1 METGSEGE
9 SNRNLNDQ
17 INGQSDGSKK
27 PKRQMK
33 TPFQLSILESTYA
46 SDMYPS
52 EAVRL
57 QLSES
62 LGLTDRQLQMWFC
75 HRRLKDKKE
84 GTVKGPVGEQKELMK
99 SSKQELVVADRGG
112 VGGSE
117 HGSRSRSRHESRSP
131 SSSGSGSDSDSDSS
145 QFNEPLVHSRAYE
158 LTQQKMMLRRIID
171 CVEVQLGESLRE
183 DGPALG
189 TEFDELPPG
198 AFGTPIVVKKHHGQ
212 TARRSYEGNL
222 FEKPSMKV
230 EVAGLHVGAVPNVKH
245 EPYGAVSRLYDASIG
260 YLNDQQLVPQNSQLP
275 PPYGAPGHSKGVG
288 LSKPKGEMGR
298 LSSPIND
305 NDFIQRDEEVMKMWR
320 KRKSEDG
327 GSDAQ
332 SAKRMMLRKK
342 KEEQMRKEM
351 EKQDRERRKEEE
363 RMMRERQ
370 RQEEKFQREER
381 REIERR
387 EKFLQKESL
396 KAERRRQ
403 KEEIRR
409 EKEAIK
415 VKAAIEKAAAR
426 KIAKESMELI
436 EDERLELLELA
447 ASHKGLASIVSLDY
461 ETLQNLDSFR
471 DNLCMFPP
479 KSVQVRFKSPFLV
492 HPWIDSEE
500 NVGNL
505 LMVWRFCMTFADILG
520 LWPFT
525 LDEFVQALHDYD
537 SRLLGE
543 VHIAL
548 LKLIVRDIEDVA
560 RAPSGGPGT
569 NQYTVAN
576 PEGGHP
582 HIVEGA
588 YMWGFDIHNWLKH
601 LNPLTW
607 PEVLRQFAL
616 SAGFGPQLKRDK
628 AKNSRLPENDEGKDC
643 EDVITMLR
651 DGSAAESAATLMQE
665 KGTRHPKKSRHRMTP
680 GTLKFAAYHVLC
692 LEGSKGLN
700 VLELAEKIQKMG
712 LRDLTTS
719 KTPDASIS
727 VALSRDPILFERIA
741 PSTYCVRP
749 AYRKDPATADEV
761 ISSAI
766 EKIQTYANGI
776 LSGVNVED
784 VEKDED
790 YESEVVEGQEIDD
803 LGTSS
808 TIKDTNFYD
817 EGVKTSVSED
827 VDVDMKTEF
836 ENAAYIFFLGI
847 GTRSIDQESTE
858 IDEQKLGDPWVQG
871 LTEGEYSDLCV
882 EDRLSALVALIG
894 IANEGNIIRAVL
906 EDRLDAAT
914 SARKQM
920 WSESQLDKKRLKE
933 ECTTKYQDSSFMA
946 PTEGSQ
952 SPLIPVTDNKID
964 QSLQMGQ
971 DGSACQTN
979 GQIPNN
985 GNNTAERSRLQLK
998 AFIGHKAEE
1007 MYVYRSLPLGQDRRR
1022 NRYWQFVASNSRHDP
1037 GSGRIFVELQ
1047 NGCWRLIDSEEAFD
1061 ALLSSLDTR
1070 GTRES
1075 HLHIML
1081 QKMELSFKEN
1091 IRRNSKNTQVSSSD
1105 LMDSPPLKIEFGAND
1120 LEKKNAMK
1128 RYQDLEKWMWKE
1140 CLYSS
1145 NLSAKVHGKQPC
1157 TPLQGICD
1165 SCHESYCY
1173 EKAICPRCYTSFSTF
1188 GDSICYPELDVQDN
1202 VRKANDPNDW
1212 DITHPIRIR
1221 LIKSLLTF
1229 LEASVPREALQS
1241 SWTENIR
1248 NIWGSKLHDS
1258 SSPADLL
1265 QVLTGFESVVK
1276 RDYMSLQFETTEEL
1290 LGTSGLSER
1299 VALGSV
1305 PVLPWIPQTTAA
1317 VSLRL
1322 FELDGLIS
1330 YTPEQKAEFNMVLE
1344 SNDLDVK
1351 KAPLKFTFLKNVGKT
1366 LNTDPS
1372 KSAKPP
1378 RGGGGRSRGGGKL
1391 KKRAAG
1397 FSVSGSRQNLRPNLP
1412 TSQVI
1417 KPQALGTGQRT
1428 IGKGKFVN
1436 AQEEEPVRNHFDDE
1450 WIRINNPVDKMET
1463 EDVNFRVSE
1472 EETSESDDDVDVDGE
1487 GNLVRFER
1495 ENGESSGYG
1504 FANNESSGYGIANNE
1519 SSGYGIAN
1527 NESRWGEMEI
1537 SDEEGFENVGEDDEI
1552 LNDDYVDGNDGRGF
1566 KVDDSDSDSDSF
1578 GSGEYSG

>member
-9 SNRNLNDQ
+9 SNRNMNDQ

-33 TPFQLSILESTYA
+33 TPFQLKMLESTYA

-52 EAVRL
+52 EAVRA

-84 GTVKGPVGEQKELMK
+84 GTVKASVGERKEVLK
-99 SSKQELVVADRGG
+99 PAKQELVVADRGG
-112 VGGSE
+112 GGSD
-117 HGSRSRSRHESRSP
+117 HGSRSRSRHESWARSR
-131 SSSGSGSDSDSDSS
+131 SGSGSGSDSDSDSS

-171 CVEVQLGESLRE
+171 CVEAQLGEPLRD
-183 DGPALG
+183 DGPSLG

-198 AFGTPIVVKKHHGQ
+198 AFGTPIVVKKPHGQ
-212 TARRSYEGNL
+212 TSRRSYDGNL
-222 FEKPSMKV
+222 FEPPPIKD
-230 EVAGLHVGAVPNVKH
+230 EVAGLQEGGVPNMKH
-245 EPYGAVSRLYDASIG
+245 EPYRAVSRLYDSPGGYAS
-260 YLNDQQLVPQNSQLP
+260 DQRLALQNGQLP
-275 PPYGAPGHSKGVG
+275 PPYGALGHSKGVS
-288 LSKPKGEMGR
+288 LSVPKGEPR
-298 LSSPIND
+298 YLSSPIND
-305 NDFIQRDEEVMKMWR
+305 NDFIQPNEEVMQMWR

-327 GSDAQ
+327 GRDGPSE
-332 SAKRMMLRKK
+332 KRMMKELEKKDMLRKK
-342 KEEQMRKEM
+342 KEEQMKKEM
-351 EKQDRERRKEEE
+351 ERQDRERRKEEE

-370 RQEEKFQREER
+370 RQEERFQREER
-381 REIERR
+381 REMERR
-387 EKFLQKESL
+387 EKYLQKESL
-396 KAERRRQ
+396 KAERMRQ
-403 KEEIRR
+403 KEELRR

-415 VKAAIEKAAAR
+415 MKAAIEKAAAR

-471 DNLCMFPP
+471 DHLCLFPP
-479 KSVQVRFKSPFLV
+479 KSVQVRFKSPFSD

-505 LMVWRFCMTFADILG
+505 FMVWRFCMTFADILG

-525 LDEFVQALHDYD
+525 LDEFIQSLHDYD

-548 LKLIVRDIEDVA
+548 LKVIVRDIEDVA
-560 RAPSGGPGT
+560 RTPSGGPGT
-569 NQYTVAN
+569 NQYTVGN

-582 HIVEGA
+582 QIVEGA
-588 YMWGFDIHNWLKH
+588 YMWGFDIRNWLKH

-616 SAGFGPQLKRDK
+616 SAGFGPRLKKDK
-628 AKNSRLPENDEGKDC
+628 AKHPSLPENDEGKDC

-651 DGSAAESAATLMQE
+651 NGSAAENAATLMQE
-665 KGTRHPKKSRHRMTP
+665 KGTHLQKKSRHRMTP

-700 VLELAEKIQKMG
+700 VLELAQKIQRTG

-727 VALSRDPILFERIA
+727 VALSRDPIIFERVA

-761 ISSAI
+761 ISLAK

-776 LSGVNVED
+776 LSGFNFED
-784 VEKDED
+784 AEKDED

-803 LGTSS
+803 FGTSS
-808 TIKDTNFYD
+808 SIKDTGFFGED
-817 EGVKTSVSED
+817 VKTSVRED

-836 ENAAYIFFLGI
+836 ENAGV
-847 GTRSIDQESTE
+847 GTSNINQESTE
-858 IDEQKLGDPWVQG
+858 IDERKLGEPWVQS

-882 EDRLSALVALIG
+882 EDRLNALVALIG
-894 IANEGNIIRAVL
+894 VANEGNTIRVVL

-920 WSESQLDKKRLKE
+920 WAEAQLDKKRLKE
-933 ECTTKYQDSSFMA
+933 EFTPKYQESSFMA
-946 PTEGSQ
+946 ATEGSQ
-952 SPLIPVTDNKID
+952 SPLIP
-964 QSLQMGQ
+964 GQ
-971 DGSACQTN
+971 NGSACQTN
-979 GQIPNN
+979 GQIQNN
-985 GNNTAERSRLQLK
+985 GNYSTERSRLQLK

-1007 MYVYRSLPLGQDRRR
+1007 MYVYRSLPLGQDRRH
-1022 NRYWQFVASNSRHDP
+1022 NRYWQFVTSNSRHDP

-1070 GTRES
+1070 GARES

-1081 QKMELSFKEN
+1081 QKIESSFKQN
-1091 IRRNSKNTQVSSSD
+1091 IRRNSNNTGVSSSD
-1105 LMDSPPLKIEFGAND
+1105 SVDPSPFKIELQRNE
-1120 LEKKNAMK
+1120 LEKENAMK

-1145 NLSAKVHGKQPC
+1145 NLSAKAHGKQAC

-1165 SCHESYCY
+1165 SCHGSYCY
-1173 EKAICPRCYTSFSTF
+1173 EKAICPRCYRSFSTF
-1188 GDSICYPELDVQDN
+1188 GDKLCYPELDIQDGD
-1202 VRKANDPNDW
+1202 RKPNNSNDW

-1221 LIKSLLTF
+1221 LIKSMLMF
-1229 LEASVPREALQS
+1229 LEATVPREALQS
-1241 SWTENIR
+1241 SWTEYNR
-1248 NIWGSKLHDS
+1248 SPWGSRLHDS

-1265 QVLTGFESVVK
+1265 QVLTQFESVIK
-1276 RDYMSLQFETTEEL
+1276 RDYMSLEFETTEEL
-1290 LGTSGLSER
+1290 LGTSGLSDR
-1299 VALGSV
+1299 VGSGSV

-1322 FELDGLIS
+1322 FELDGSIS
-1330 YTPEQKAEFNMVLE
+1330 YTPEQKAELNMVQKSKDIVDE
-1344 SNDLDVK
+1344 
-1351 KAPLKFTFLKNVGKT
+1351 KAPLKFTFLKNIGKT
-1366 LNTDPS
+1366 LNTDHG
-1372 KSAKPP
+1372 KPIKLP
-1378 RGGGGRSRGGGKL
+1378 RGGGGGRSRGGGKL
-1391 KKRAAG
+1391 QKRAAG
-1397 FSVSGSRQNLRPNLP
+1397 LSISGGRQNVRANV
-1412 TSQVI
+1412 TMSQVT
-1417 KPQALGTGQRT
+1417 KQQAHAMGQLTVRKR
-1428 IGKGKFVN
+1428 IIEK
-1436 AQEEEPVRNHFDDE
+1436 AQEEEPVRNFIGEE
-1450 WIRINNPVDKMET
+1450 WIHGPVDKMET
-1463 EDVNFRVSE
+1463 DNPEFHVSEE
-1472 EETSESDDDVDVDGE
+1472 EETSESESDDDDDGE
-1487 GNLVRFER
+1487 GHQVGFEMG
-1495 ENGESSGYG
+1495 N
-1504 FANNESSGYGIANNE
+1504 AE

-1527 NESRWGEMEI
+1527 NESRWGGMEV
-1537 SDEEGFENVGEDDEI
+1537 SDDDEGYENVGEDDEI
-1552 LNDDYVDGNDGRGF
+1552 MNDDYVDGNDGRSF
-1566 KVDDSDSDSDSF
+1566 KVEDSDSDSF
-1578 GSGEYSG
+1578 GSGEYSD